1 TSAFGGRYLSLLC
14 PLGLT
19 PETPWWQSV
28 PPLPVVEP
36 RLLVPPQPPLH
47 RPPDPGRAVAP
58 RDPVQHLA
66 DGPPDLPGG
75 PSRGPLFSPPGP
87 PCVRTRVARG
97 DGAWWGSPPPQVRT
111 W

>member
-1 TSAFGGRYLSLLC
+1 GGAECEYLALLC

-75 PSRGPLFSPPGP
+75 QSRGPLFSPAGAS
-87 PCVRTRVARG
+87 CVRTQGARG
-97 DGAWWGSPPPQVRT
+97 DGAWWWCHPPQLRT